1 MKQGKKHQESECC
14 VGKQGP
20 PGPEGPEGPIGPDRG
35 PVGSQ
40 GIDGERGDQGEQGPR
55 GPQGP
60 TGVQGPRG
68 FQGPP
73 GNSGP
78 SGAKG
83 PKGVQGSIGPRG
95 PPGLSAF
102 ERSPGGVID
111 YMEYYTLNPNFINLP
126 TRPVA
131 AGDPVD
137 FDSDVFPFSIGDK
150 IARAGSAN
158 FILFPG
164 IYCVSW
170 QATIVFGQL
179 QMWAGPTFGNQTAI
193 PSTTIV
199 SSTSAGSSSSYQ
211 LSNTVMFEVTTAQ
224 SVRYI
229 SIRNPANIPPANDPP
244 IQFVPRAGES
254 GDPPVGSRVAANLVI
269 VCIAPPRS

>member
-1 MKQGKKHQESECC
+1 MNQGKKHHAVESDCC

-20 PGPEGPEGPIGPDRG
+20 PGPEGPEGPTSPDRG

-40 GIDGERGDQGEQGPR
+40 GIEGERGDQGDQGPQ

-73 GNSGP
+73 GNSGQ

-83 PKGVQGSIGPRG
+83 ATGVQGPIGPRG
-95 PPGLSAF
+95 PPGPSDP
-102 ERSPGGVID
+102 ERSPGGIID
-111 YMEYYTLNPNFINLP
+111 YMEYFTLNPNLINLP

-137 FDSDVFPFSIGDK
+137 FDSDVFSFSIGNK
-150 IARAGSAN
+150 IARSGSAN

-164 IYCVSW
+164 VYCISW

-199 SSTSAGSSSSYQ
+199 SSASQTSTSSYH
-211 LSNTVMFEVTTAQ
+211 LSNTVMFEVTNAQ

-229 SIRNPANIPPANDPP
+229 SIRNPTGLGNLP
-244 IQFVPRAGES
+244 IQFVPRAGGS
-254 GDPPVGSRVAANLVI
+254 PVGSRVAANLVI